1 MVRTSKSPAN
11 TVITENQAPS
21 ELPDPRQLAVFPPDR
36 VIEAAKSRLR
46 TATRDTTEAA
56 ELPDIVE
63 RALERSIE
71 WHDGQFRK
79 SGEPYV
85 VHPIEVA
92 ILLQRMSADTET
104 IAAALLHDVVEDS
117 GIPLTTITAEFG
129 DRVGR
134 LVDGVTKLGQIQWTG
149 DGDQDSRER
158 AVQAENL
165 RKMFLAMI
173 DDIGVVLIK
182 LADRLHNMRTLD
194 HMVPDKQYRI
204 ALQTM
209 EIYAPLANRLGIWQ
223 YKSELEDLAFRYLQP
238 DDYVEIKARL
248 EERGRNQASYIDDVI
263 AQLK

>member
-1 MVRTSKSPAN
+1 MARTSKSTATTAN
-11 TVITENQAPS
+11 TLSDNTTTP
-21 ELPDPRQLAVFPPDR
+21 PDARQLAIFPPDK

-46 TATRDTTEAA
+46 TAMVEQNDGQPVPE
-56 ELPDIVE
+56 IVE
-63 RALERSIE
+63 KALERSIE
-71 WHDGQFRK
+71 WHEGQYRK

-92 ILLQRMSADTET
+92 ILLSRMSADTES

-117 GIPLTTITAEFG
+117 GVPLSTISSEFS

-134 LVDGVTKLGQIQWTG
+134 LVDGVTKLGQIQWNGEG
-149 DGDQDSRER
+149 DADSRER
-158 AVQAENL
+158 AAQAENL

-194 HMVPDKQYRI
+194 YMPRDKQLRI

-209 EIYAPLANRLGIWQ
+209 E
-223 YKSELEDLAFRYLQP
+223 
-238 DDYVEIKARL
+238 
-248 EERGRNQASYIDDVI
+248 
-263 AQLK
+263 